1 MMSENGSRNLEMN
14 GNSALLDSNI
24 IIYLSKREVP
34 LSFLDQFDEHYISVI
49 TYIEVLGYQFR
60 DPKEEAFIREM
71 MEVFR
76 IIFIDQKIADM
87 AIEIRRKRRIKLPDS
102 IIAATA
108 KTLNL
113 CLVTRNIDDFKK
125 VEIQIANPFD

>member
-1 MMSENGSRNLEMN
+1 MSENGSRNLEMN

>member
-1 MMSENGSRNLEMN
+1 M
-14 GNSALLDSNI
+14 
-24 IIYLSKREVP
+24 V
-34 LSFLDQFDEHYISVI
+34 
-49 TYIEVLGYQFR
+49 
-60 DPKEEAFIREM
+60 
-71 MEVFR
+71 EVFR

-87 AIEIRRKRRIKLPDS
+87 AIEIRKKRRMKLPDS

-113 CLVTRNIDDFKK
+113 CLVTRNINDFKK

>member
-1 MMSENGSRNLEMN
+1 MN

-34 LSFLDQFDEHYISVI
+34 LSFLDQFDEHFISVI
-49 TYIEVLGYQFR
+49 TYMEVLGYQFR
-60 DPKEEAFIREM
+60 NPKEEEFIREM
-71 MEVFR
+71 IEVFR
-76 IIFIDQKIADM
+76 ILFIDQKVADM
-87 AIEIRRKRRIKLPDS
+87 AIEIRKKCRIKLPDA

-108 KTLNL
+108 TSLNL
-113 CLVTRNIDDFKK
+113 CLVTRNIHDFEK

>member
-1 MMSENGSRNLEMN
+1 MN

-34 LSFLDQFDEHYISVI
+34 LSFLDQFDSHYISVI
-49 TYIEVLGYQFR
+49 TYMEVLGYQFR
-60 DPKEEAFIREM
+60 DSKEEKFIREM
-71 MEVFR
+71 LEIFSVL
-76 IIFIDQKIADM
+76 FIDQEIADM
-87 AIEIRRKRRIKLPDS
+87 AIEIRKKQRIKLPDA

-108 KTLNL
+108 KVLDL

>member
-1 MMSENGSRNLEMN
+1 ML
-14 GNSALLDSNI
+14 
-24 IIYLSKREVP
+24 
-34 LSFLDQFDEHYISVI
+34 
-49 TYIEVLGYQFR
+49 
-60 DPKEEAFIREM
+60 
-71 MEVFR
+71 EVFR
-76 IIFIDQKIADM
+76 ILFIDQKIADI
-87 AIEIRRKRRIKLPDS
+87 AIEIRRERQIKLPDA

>member
-1 MMSENGSRNLEMN
+1 MN

-34 LSFLDQFDEHYISVI
+34 LSFLDQFNNHYISVI
-49 TYIEVLGYQFR
+49 TYMEILGYQFP
-60 DPKEEAFIREM
+60 DPKEEVFIREM
-71 MEVFR
+71 VEVFSVL
-76 IIFIDQKIADM
+76 FIDQKIADM
-87 AIEIRRKRRIKLPDS
+87 AIEIRRKQRIKLPDA

-108 KTLNL
+108 KVLNL

>member
-1 MMSENGSRNLEMN
+1 MN

-49 TYIEVLGYQFR
+49 TYMEVLGYQFR
-60 DPKEEAFIREM
+60 DPKEEEFIREM
-71 MEVFR
+71 IEVFR
-76 IIFIDQKIADM
+76 ILFIDQKIADM
-87 AIEIRRKRRIKLPDS
+87 AIEIRRKLRIKLPDA

-108 KTLNL
+108 KVLNL
-113 CLVTRNIDDFKK
+113 YLVTRNIDDFEK
-125 VEIQIANPFD
+125 VDIQIANPFD

>member
-1 MMSENGSRNLEMN
+1 MN

-49 TYIEVLGYQFR
+49 TYMEVLGYQFR
-60 DPKEEAFIREM
+60 DPKEEEFIREM
-71 MEVFR
+71 IEVFR
-76 IIFIDQKIADM
+76 ILFIDQKIADM
-87 AIEIRRKRRIKLPDS
+87 AIEIRRKRRLKLPDA

-108 KTLNL
+108 KALNL
-113 CLVTRNIDDFKK
+113 YLVTRNIDDFEK
-125 VEIQIANPFD
+125 VDIQIANPFD

>member
-1 MMSENGSRNLEMN
+1 MN

-49 TYIEVLGYQFR
+49 TYMEVLGYQFR
-60 DPKEEAFIREM
+60 NPKEEAFIREM
-71 MEVFR
+71 VEVFR

-87 AIEIRRKRRIKLPDS
+87 AIEIRKNRRMKLPDS

-108 KTLNL
+108 KTLNF

>member
-1 MMSENGSRNLEMN
+1 MN

-34 LSFLDQFDEHYISVI
+34 LSFLDQFNNHYISVI
-49 TYIEVLGYQFR
+49 TYMEVLGYQFP
-60 DPKEEAFIREM
+60 DPKEEEFIREM
-71 MEVFR
+71 VEVFSVL
-76 IIFIDQKIADM
+76 FIDQKIADM
-87 AIEIRRKRRIKLPDS
+87 AIEIRRKQRIKLPDA

-108 KTLNL
+108 KVLNL

>member
-1 MMSENGSRNLEMN
+1 MN

-34 LSFLDQFDEHYISVI
+34 LSFLDQFDSHYISVI
-49 TYIEVLGYQFR
+49 TYMEVLGYQFR
-60 DPKEEAFIREM
+60 DSKDEEFIRNIL
-71 MEVFR
+71 EVFS
-76 IIFIDQKIADM
+76 ILFIDQKIADM
-87 AIEIRRKRRIKLPDS
+87 AIEIRKNQRIKLPDA

-108 KTLNL
+108 KVLDL